1 MLTNY
6 LKVAWRHIRQNKM
19 LSFINIFGLA
29 TGMAFALLIYMW
41 VLHEKSFD
49 NFHVNKDKIGLVMQH
64 TEFNHE
70 RNSQPV
76 TQLALYYELKSN
88 YPEVAYN
95 SRVSWSYPESIMAG
109 DKKIIKNGMYADP
122 DFLKMFSFP
131 LEKGDTRTALQDP
144 NSILVTASMAK
155 ALFGNEDP
163 IGKTVKLNGKY
174 DMLIAGILKDI
185 PENSTYNFDFLGAYE
200 FQIQIDPFKAR
211 NRSNWGNNFL
221 MNVVQ
226 VKDNSSLDALA
237 KKIAYLPSQRDA
249 TIKNR
254 LLTIQSLPT
263 LHLYDNYKNWQLEGG
278 RISYVRLFTI
288 IGLFVLLVA
297 CMNFMNLTTAR
308 SAKRAREVGVRKAA
322 GSSRRQ
328 LMVQFLSESM
338 LTAVIAFFFA
348 LILMVLLFPL
358 LSNVGFDHIH
368 MNSVN
373 IKLILIMLGVCLG
386 TGFIAGI
393 YPAVY
398 LSSFKPLD
406 VLKGTMK
413 LTAASG
419 WFRRTLVISQFAISA
434 ALIIC
439 TVIVYQQIKHGQ
451 TREVGYDPNN
461 LINVTATEE
470 LNKNYTALRQDL
482 MNTGKFEAVAH
493 ASQPMTAIYNIW
505 SDFDWAGKDPN
516 VDIAIGAIMSDF
528 DFDKTV
534 GLKFRQ
540 GRGFSAQFATDSN
553 SIIINEAARKVMGF
567 KDPLDKIVRWNGKE
581 LHVIGVVDN
590 VLLTDPFSQV
600 EPLIVLYTKDAYNSV
615 FLRPKANA
623 DMKAVLAAATPIFEK
638 YNPTVPFSYSFTSTE
653 FAKKFEMEQQVAKI
667 ASLFAALAILIS
679 CLGLFGL
686 AMFMAERR
694 TREIGIRKVLGA
706 TTTQLWILMSKEFI
720 WLVLL
725 ACIIASPFAW
735 YLMKNWLQH
744 YDYRITINA
753 WVFLATALVAMFIA
767 LATVSTQSV
776 RAALINPAKSL
787 KAE

>member
-41 VLHEKSFD
+41 VLHERSFD
-49 NFHVNKDKIGLVMQH
+49 DFNVNKDKIGLVIQH
-64 TEFNHE
+64 TEFNHQ
-70 RNSQPV
+70 RSSQPV
-76 TQLALYYELKSN
+76 TQLALYHELKNN
-88 YPEVAYN
+88 YPEIAYN
-95 SRVSWSYPESIMAG
+95 SRMSWAFPESIMAG
-109 DKKIIKNGMYADP
+109 DKKIIKNGMYVDP
-122 DFLKMFSFP
+122 DFLKMFTFP
-131 LEKGDTRTALQDP
+131 LEKGDIRTALHDP

-163 IGKTVKLNGKY
+163 IGKTVKLNSKY
-174 DMLIAGILKDI
+174 NMLVAGVLKDV
-185 PENSTYNFDFLGAYE
+185 PENSTYNFDFLGAYD

-221 MNVVQ
+221 MNIVQ
-226 VKDNSSLDALA
+226 VKDNSSLEALSN
-237 KKIAYLPSQRDA
+237 KIAHLPSQRDPS
-249 TIKNR
+249 IKNR
-254 LLTIQSLPT
+254 LLTIQPLTT
-263 LHLYDNYKNWQLEGG
+263 LHLYDNYKNWQLDGG
-278 RISYVRLFTI
+278 RITYVRLFTI

-328 LMVQFLSESM
+328 LMIQFLAESM
-338 LTAVIAFFFA
+338 LTAVIAFFFS
-348 LILMVLLFPL
+348 LIIMLLLFPL
-358 LSNVGFDHIH
+358 LSNVGFDHI
-368 MNSVN
+368 NLNAIN
-373 IKLILIMLGVCLG
+373 IKLILIMLAVCMG
-386 TGFIAGI
+386 TGIVAGM
-393 YPAVY
+393 YPALY

-419 WFRRTLVISQFAISA
+419 WFRRSLVISQFAISA

-461 LINVTATEE
+461 LINVTTTEE

-482 MNTGKFEAVAH
+482 LNTGQFESIGH

-505 SDFDWAGKDPN
+505 SDFNWEGKDQN
-516 VDIAIGAIMSDF
+516 VDIAISVIMADF

-534 GLKFRQ
+534 KLKFKQ
-540 GRGFSAQFATDSN
+540 GRGFSQQFATDSS
-553 SIIINEAARKVMGF
+553 SILINEAAMKVMGF
-567 KDPLDKIVRWNGKE
+567 KDPLDKIVRLGDKQ

-590 VLLTDPFSQV
+590 VLLTDPFSTV
-600 EPLIVLYTKDAYNSV
+600 EPMIIMYTKDAYNSV

-623 DMKAVLAAATPIFEK
+623 DMKAVLAAASPIFEK

-667 ASLFAALAILIS
+667 STLFAALAIFIS

-686 AMFMAERR
+686 AMYMAERR

-706 TTTQLWILMSKEFI
+706 TTTQLWVLMSKEFI

-725 ACIIASPFAW
+725 ACIIASPFSW
-735 YLMKNWLQH
+735 YLMNNWLQH
-744 YDYRITINA
+744 YEYHISINA
-753 WVFLATALVAMFIA
+753 WVFLGTAMIAMFIA